1 MAEYISIA
9 ETLDSPDCEW
19 TVGISFKTKA
29 AADEFKNLLSQ
40 AKII

>member
-1 MAEYISIA
+1 MADYISIV
-9 ETLDSPDCEW
+9 ETTDSPEREW

-29 AADEFKNLLSQ
+29 EADEFKNLLSQ